1 LLELNIYLELCDT
14 TRSEC
19 DTIFSKCMK
28 EACNLISPKSL
39 KDLCDFDAQAMY
51 RLVRAFGTIPFVQS
65 QYKSCIKNETS
76 INTVKGNFLR
86 IILTLF
92 LSNSFFKYLIL

>member
-1 LLELNIYLELCDT
+1 LCDT

-19 DTIFSKCMK
+19 DTKFSNCMK
-28 EACNLISPKSL
+28 EACNVINPKSL

-65 QYKSCIKNETS
+65 QYKSCIKNEIS
-76 INTVKGNFLR
+76 IVVKGNFLR

-92 LSNSFFKYLIL
+92 LSNSFFDYLIL